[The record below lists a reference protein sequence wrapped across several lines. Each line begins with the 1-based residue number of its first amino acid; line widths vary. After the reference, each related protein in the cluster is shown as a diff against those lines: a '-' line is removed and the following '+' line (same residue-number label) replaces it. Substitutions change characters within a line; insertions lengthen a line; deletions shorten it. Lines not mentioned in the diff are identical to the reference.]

1 MIPLLNDRDIEF
13 QLYEALDTE
22 SLLTRPRYADHS
34 REVFNATLNTAKS
47 VAERYF
53 ANHAAKADTQEPT
66 FDGESVHLIP
76 ETKAAWDAFVEAG
89 FLAAHEDYEEGGA
102 QLPEVIFRVIMSYTN
117 AANIGTAAYPFVS
130 VGVINLIRAFGT
142 AEQKALYLP
151 LIMQGNSNGTMALTE
166 PAQGSALG
174 DIKTMAEPADDGS
187 YRLFGQKMYISCA
200 EHNIA
205 GNVVN
210 MVLAKIKGSP
220 DGVKGISLFI
230 VPKYLVNADGS
241 PGQRNDVVLAGLN
254 HKMGYR
260 NATNTVLNFGE
271 KDGAVGYLI
280 GEANKG
286 LGYMFQMMNEARIG
300 IGLGAAAI
308 AYQGYNLSLDYAR
321 QRPQGRLASCK
332 DPLSPQVML
341 TEHADVRRLLLAQ
354 KAYAEGSLFMGLFA
368 SALFEDQNTAE
379 DPDQRKRAGLL
390 LDLITPMVKSWP
402 SKYGCIGNDHAI
414 QILGGAGYM
423 REYEAERL
431 YRDQRLN
438 PIHEGAEAIHG
449 LDILGRKVTMKNGA
463 CHQVFL
469 EEVQKDIIAAQA
481 IACLSDMAKQ
491 LETALSTLDNTT
503 QSLIA
508 LMGEDVDLGLAN
520 ATLYLDMYGRVLASW
535 LWLKQALSA
544 DKGLSNTQ
552 QHNEQDQ
559 HFYQGKIHT
568 ARYYFDWELPA
579 VNQYADLLNSANRV
593 PFDMRDDWF

>member
-13 QLYEALDTE
+13 QLYEVLDTE
-22 SLLTRPRYADHS
+22 SLLSRARYSDHS
-34 REVFNATLNTAKS
+34 REVFNATLATAKG

-53 ANHAAKADTQEPT
+53 ADHATKADENEPT
-66 FDGESVHLIP
+66 FDGDRVHLIP
-76 ETKAAWDAFVEAG
+76 ETKAAWDAFAEAG
-89 FLAAHEDYEEGGA
+89 FLAAHEDYEEDGA
-102 QLPEVIFRVIMSYTN
+102 QLPEVIFRIVMSYIN
-117 AANIGTAAYPFVS
+117 AANIGTAAYPFITI
-130 VGVINLIRAFGT
+130 GVINLLREFGSQ
-142 AEQKALYLP
+142 EQKNTYLP
-151 LIMQGNSNGTMALTE
+151 LLMRGKSNGTMALTE

-174 DIKTMAEPADDGS
+174 DIKTAAEPAADGS

-200 EHNIA
+200 DHNICD
-205 GNVVN
+205 NITH
-210 MVLAKIKGSP
+210 MVLAKIKGAPS
-220 DGVKGISLFI
+220 GVKGISLFI
-230 VPKYLVNADGS
+230 VPKYLVNEDGS
-241 PGQRNDVVLAGLN
+241 PGERNDVAIAGLN

-271 KDGAVGYLI
+271 KNGAIGYLV
-280 GEANKG
+280 GEPHKG

-368 SALFEDQNTAE
+368 SALFEDQNTAPE
-379 DPDQRKRAGLL
+379 PEQQRRASLL
-390 LDLITPMVKSWP
+390 LDLITPIVKSWP

-438 PIHEGAEAIHG
+438 PIHEGVEAIHG
-449 LDILGRKVTMKNGA
+449 LDLLGRKVTMTKGEG
-463 CHQVFL
+463 HRIFI
-469 EEVQKDIIAAQA
+469 EEVQKDIA
-481 IACLSDMAKQ
+481 IAQTFSDLSNLAEPLSDALQ
-491 LETALSTLDNTT
+491 LLDQTTT
-503 QSLIA
+503 QLLRQIN
-508 LMGEDVDLGLAN
+508 EDVDVGLAN
-520 ATLYLDMYGRVLASW
+520 ATLYLDMYGRVFASW
-535 LWLKQALSA
+535 MWLKQALAAS
-544 DKGLSNTQ
+544 KGLPDAHQ
-552 QHNEQDQ
+552 EDQ
-559 HFYQGKIHT
+559 NFYRGKIHT

-579 VNQYADLLNSANRV
+579 VKQQADTLNRGNRI
-593 PFDMRDDWF
+593 PFDMQDDWF